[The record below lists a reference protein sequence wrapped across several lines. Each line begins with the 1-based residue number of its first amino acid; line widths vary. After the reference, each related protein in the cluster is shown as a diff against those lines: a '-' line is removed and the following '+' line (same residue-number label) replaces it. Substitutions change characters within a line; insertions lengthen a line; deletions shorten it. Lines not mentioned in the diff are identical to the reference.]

1 MFAIRKALKILSKTL
16 STAFV
21 AAVVL
26 LAVLLAGVRLVGLT
40 PYTVL
45 SGSMEPTYHVG
56 SVIYAKSVD
65 PTTLKE
71 GDPLTYRMG
80 GDAIVTHRI
89 VEVLEEGGFV
99 ERRSSQEDKRVMELY
114 PTEKTL
120 ELQPE
125 LRKVLGGWSRYLTQ
139 DFTEEEIE
147 LLAKM
152 LSSMRERAA
161 QWMEEN

>member
-1 MFAIRKALKILSKTL
+1 MPHIIKTMNEIARCGMQYRTDNLEPFGLKSCHA
-16 STAFV
+16 SY
-21 AAVVL
+21 L
-26 LAVLLAGVRLVGLT
+26 LEICRNPGISQDMLARR
-40 PYTVL
+40 
-45 SGSMEPTYHVG
+45 
-56 SVIYAKSVD
+56 ICINKSNIA
-65 PTTLKE
+65 
-71 GDPLTYRMG
+71 RQ
-80 GDAIVTHRI
+80 IV
-89 VEVLEEGGFV
+89 VLEEGGFV
-99 ERRSSQEDKRVMELY
+99 ERRSSQEGKRVMELY

-120 ELQPE
+120 ELLPE

>member
-1 MFAIRKALKILSKTL
+1 MPHIIKTMNEITRCGMQYRTDNLEPFGLKSCHA
-16 STAFV
+16 SY
-21 AAVVL
+21 L
-26 LAVLLAGVRLVGLT
+26 LEICRNPGISQDMLARR
-40 PYTVL
+40 
-45 SGSMEPTYHVG
+45 
-56 SVIYAKSVD
+56 ICINKSNIA
-65 PTTLKE
+65 
-71 GDPLTYRMG
+71 RQ
-80 GDAIVTHRI
+80 IV
-89 VEVLEEGGFV
+89 VLEEGGFV
-99 ERRSSQEDKRVMELY
+99 ERRSSQEGKRVMELY

-120 ELQPE
+120 ELLPE

>member
-1 MFAIRKALKILSKTL
+1 MPHIIKTMNEIARCGMQYRTDNLEPFGLKSCHA
-16 STAFV
+16 SY
-21 AAVVL
+21 L
-26 LAVLLAGVRLVGLT
+26 LEICRNPGISQDMLARR
-40 PYTVL
+40 
-45 SGSMEPTYHVG
+45 
-56 SVIYAKSVD
+56 ICINKSNIA
-65 PTTLKE
+65 
-71 GDPLTYRMG
+71 RQ
-80 GDAIVTHRI
+80 IV
-89 VEVLEEGGFV
+89 VLEEGGFV

-120 ELQPE
+120 ALLPE
-125 LRKVLGGWSRYLTQ
+125 LRKGLGGWSRYLTQ

>member
-1 MFAIRKALKILSKTL
+1 MPHIIKTMNEITRCGMQYRTDNLEPFGLKSCHA
-16 STAFV
+16 SY
-21 AAVVL
+21 L
-26 LAVLLAGVRLVGLT
+26 LEICRNPGISQDMLARR
-40 PYTVL
+40 
-45 SGSMEPTYHVG
+45 
-56 SVIYAKSVD
+56 ICINKSNIA
-65 PTTLKE
+65 
-71 GDPLTYRMG
+71 RQ
-80 GDAIVTHRI
+80 IV
-89 VEVLEEGGFV
+89 VLEEGGFV

-120 ELQPE
+120 ELLPE
-125 LRKVLGGWSRYLTQ
+125 LRKVLGSWSRYLTQ